1 MTADTSPVVGVALVT
16 GAGSGLGAAMAMR
29 LAAHGLT
36 VAVNT
41 RSRVDDAAAVVDSI
55 RESGGDGF
63 VVTADVSDLA
73 QVQRMFATVVERGSL
88 RALVNNASYRPRQ
101 EFRSITADDWA
112 RVRGATLDAGFWC
125 VQAGVPHMA
134 RGAAIVNVLGRN
146 ALRGDPDK
154 VHVSA
159 AKHGVLGLTLALAEA
174 LRADG
179 IAVNAVSPGISPSC
193 ARLHECRAR
202 IADAAVALAL
212 PSEPMVTGTVHEID
226 CDDLGEVSPAR

>member
-16 GAGSGLGAAMAMR
+16 GAGSGLGATMAIR
-29 LAAHGLT
+29 LAARGLT

-41 RSRVDDAAAVVDSI
+41 RSRVDDAETVVQSI
-55 RESGGDGF
+55 RKGGGDGF
-63 VVTADVSDLA
+63 VVAADVSDSA
-73 QVQRMFATVVERGSL
+73 QVQRMMATVVERGPL

-101 EFRSITADDWA
+101 QFRSITADDWA
-112 RVRGATLDAGFWC
+112 KVRGVTLDAAFWC
-125 VQAGVPHMA
+125 VQAAVPHME
-134 RGAAIVNVLGRN
+134 RGASIVNVLGRN

-159 AKHGVLGLTLALAEA
+159 AKQGVLGLTLALAEA

-193 ARLHECRAR
+193 ARPDECRAR
-202 IADAAVALAL
+202 IADAAVALTL
-212 PSEPMVTGTVHEID
+212 PGDPMVTGTVREID
-226 CDDLGEVSPAR
+226 CDDLGEVSPAP